1 MIGAPGSG
9 KSMISKALPSILPD
23 MSDDEI
29 LETSLIYSAAGLL
42 GEKGGLVRRRPF
54 RSPHH
59 TISDVGISGGG
70 KFPVPGE
77 ISLAHNGVL
86 FLDEIPYFKRSA
98 LEVLRQPLEDG
109 RITVSRSLTSSTF
122 PARFM
127 LVAAMNPS
135 QDAAGLGESACGLS
149 GRSQQRR
156 YYAKLSKPLLDRID
170 LQLEVKKLKLEEITS
185 NATAESS
192 AAIRQRVVRARER
205 QTQRFRGLKKK
216 IFANGQMRNA
226 EIKKFCALDG
236 EGDRMLRLAVDRFD
250 LSARGYF
257 RILKVARTIADLQGE
272 GKNRRPPLAGGVELQ
287 VPHLGAL

>member
-23 MSDDEI
+23 MSEDEI

-70 KFPVPGE
+70 KYPVPGE

-109 RITVSRSLTSSTF
+109 QITVSRSLTSSTF

-135 QDAAGLGESACGLS
+135 QDAVGLGESLGGLS
-149 GRSQQRR
+149 AQSQKRR

-170 LQLEVKKLKLEEITS
+170 LQLEVKKLKLDEITS
-185 NATAESS
+185 TAAAESS
-192 AAIRQRVVRARER
+192 AVIRRRVVGARDL

-226 EIKKFCALDG
+226 EIKKFCPLD
-236 EGDRMLRLAVDRFD
+236 EDGDNLLRLAVDRFD

-257 RILKVARTIADLQGE
+257 RVLKVARTIADLQGE
-272 GKNRRPPLAGGVELQ
+272 EKIAAHHVQEALQ
-287 VPHLGAL
+287 YRSLDLGRF